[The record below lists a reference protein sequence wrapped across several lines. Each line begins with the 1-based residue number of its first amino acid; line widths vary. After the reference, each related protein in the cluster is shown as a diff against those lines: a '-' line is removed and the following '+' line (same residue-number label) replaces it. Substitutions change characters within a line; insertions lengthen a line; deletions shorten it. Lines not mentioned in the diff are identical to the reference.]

1 MGRLKSGEV
10 DQSEQM
16 SLNDGQIQK
25 GFVCLCVAYPRSD
38 YIIYTEQE
46 KLLDGLTAWDLY
58 DYYQEGTGKT
68 RTLDDLAMTQR
79 VRKLVVTPNTLGKK
93 NGRSVQGD
101 FINQVLGGSRDFR
114 NAYPGD
120 YWQDI
125 GSAEWGIGG
134 FTLSGRFEGG
144 VVQIGNGYY
153 LKGDIYYDVHDRFTD
168 PYNLFNI
175 NSPWGEWN
183 PDGVSYDII
192 GGWKESILHPITPE
206 QYRKFKNR

>member
-1 MGRLKSGEV
+1 MV
-10 DQSEQM
+10 VVC
-16 SLNDGQIQK
+16 K
-25 GFVCLCVAYPRSD
+25 GILSTKFWAVAETFVMPIL
-38 YIIYTEQE
+38 
-46 KLLDGLTAWDLY
+46 
-58 DYYQEGTGKT
+58 
-68 RTLDDLAMTQR
+68 
-79 VRKLVVTPNTLGKK
+79 
-93 NGRSVQGD
+93 
-101 FINQVLGGSRDFR
+101 
-114 NAYPGD
+114 GD

-134 FTLSGRFEGG
+134 FALSGRFEGG

-183 PDGVSYDII
+183 PNGVSYDII